1 MNKTVAVVAVLALCL
16 AVVSA
21 KKHFGGPKA
30 HELTASYTFE
40 QYQRDFRKQY
50 RSVAEHDR
58 RAKNFARSLKEA
70 VEHNAKPGMMYKKG
84 VNKFSD
90 WDDIE
95 LARLRGGRHDPT
107 MKTKSASG
115 FVSSGLKALPASL
128 DYRQHFPPVLT
139 AVKDQGQCGD
149 CWAHSVTEAI
159 ESSYAI
165 ATGQLFTLSQQQ
177 VTACTP
183 MYGSCYSC
191 DGNYPVLAYEY
202 AVENGITEEW
212 IYPFA
217 SYNGTNVNCSAT
229 PYTETAV
236 NTIVNIS
243 GYTMVGNN
251 SQEDFVSAL
260 NELGPLSILVDASSW
275 SSYESGI
282 FNGCD
287 YSQNISLDHA
297 VQVVGYGAE
306 NGTEYWIVRNSW
318 APSWGELGF
327 IRLLK
332 TRVAECGWNVGAAYP
347 SDCVGS
353 GPSATWACG
362 ECGILFSPTFPTASP
377 ASSSSAQAS
386 SGSIPS
392 SGSGSIPSSGSGS
405 IPSSGSGSIP
415 SSGSGSIPS
424 SGSGSIPSSGSG
436 SIPNSGSAS
445 A

>member
-1 MNKTVAVVAVLALCL
+1 
-16 AVVSA
+16 
-21 KKHFGGPKA
+21 
-30 HELTASYTFE
+30 
-40 QYQRDFRKQY
+40 
-50 RSVAEHDR
+50 
-58 RAKNFARSLKEA
+58 
-70 VEHNAKPGMMYKKG
+70 
-84 VNKFSD
+84 
-90 WDDIE
+90 
-95 LARLRGGRHDPT
+95 

-115 FVSSGLKALPASL
+115 FVSSGLKALPSSL

-159 ESSYAI
+159 ESSYAML
-165 ATGQLFTLSQQQ
+165 TGQLFVLSQQQ

-183 MYGSCYSC
+183 QYGSCYSC

-212 IYPFA
+212 IYPFS
-217 SYNGTNVNCSAT
+217 SYTGNNVNCSAT
-229 PYTETAV
+229 PYIQTPV

-297 VQVVGYGAE
+297 VQVVGYGEE

-318 APSWGELGF
+318 AASWGELGF

-332 TRVAECGWNVGAAYP
+332 TRVPQCGWNVGAAYP
-347 SDCVGS
+347 SDCTGS
-353 GPSATWACG
+353 GPSATWSCG
-362 ECGILFSPTFPTASP
+362 ECGILFSPTFPTATP
-377 ASSSSAQAS
+377 ASSSSQGSSSGVAPS
-386 SGSIPS
+386 SGSGSVPSSGSGSVPSSGSGSVPS

-424 SGSGSIPSSGSG
+424 SGSGSIPSSGS
-436 SIPNSGSAS
+436 AS